1 MKKVISVILSFI
13 LVFFVA
19 INGMGIFAQ
28 TSQDKTQKIAYR
40 WNEDG
45 TTSGYYNPNDKNKK
59 IRLDFILIFRG
70 SKDGKI
76 TDNHKNL
83 DNRDLTIGSTT
94 PSENEVRTDQI
105 YAGLDVD
112 KKVYTDCEI
121 YDVKLPLS
129 DKNSIYS
136 IETKK
141 DNKNFTSYLKQNMQT
156 KTISNLVDDAIILP
170 SDKNNMKVRFTVT
183 KKDNTE
189 NIKNND
195 VEISRII
202 DFKAGN
208 LDIWN
213 DDEKTPSSF
222 KKAIE
227 ESQLV
232 LFDRTGVRVN
242 DYVLKAEFYGE
253 KKDELNKRYSLKME
267 GNDLAGFTLSLSSK
281 VKKKE
286 KVQETIVDF
295 DTIYE
300 DDETLELGKTK
311 VKTEG
316 VKGKTVKKTPYYYI
330 LENEKEVVL
339 ETKEDEATTT
349 EIQKKV
355 DKVILRGTK
364 VKKTPEVKNEKP
376 NLEVKDAKI
385 KQGENLDLKSLI
397 TRADDKE
404 DGPMLNDKV
413 VIDKGLFD
421 NTKVGRYEITFKLTN
436 KKGLTTTKKA
446 TVTVEKSEDKKD
458 IEFISGEN
466 QTINLNSNE
475 KLSFRLNA
483 DIKDFVD
490 VYVDGKV
497 VDRSMYDLKTGS
509 TIVEF
514 KKDFV
519 DELTTGKHEF
529 KFEFKQGFAKT
540 NVFVEKEEI
549 KNPKNK
555 VKKQKLPKTNIYSF
569 SSLSLVLSFVS
580 MAYSLKR
587 K

>member
-1 MKKVISVILSFI
+1 MKKVISAILSFI

-19 INGMGIFAQ
+19 INSIDIFAQ
-28 TSQDKTQKIAYR
+28 TSQDKTQKIAYT
-40 WNEDG
+40 WNKDG

-59 IRLDFILIFRG
+59 IRLKFLSIFKG
-70 SKDGKI
+70 NNNGQT
-76 TDNHKNL
+76 TDNHKQS
-83 DNRDLTIGSTT
+83 DTRDLTIGSTT
-94 PSENEVRTDQI
+94 PAENEVRTDQM
-105 YAGLDVD
+105 YADEDVD

-129 DKNSIYS
+129 DANSIYS

-156 KTISNLVDDAIILP
+156 KTTSNLVDNAIILP

-183 KKDNTE
+183 KKDNAE
-189 NIKNND
+189 NIKNNG

-213 DDEKTPSSF
+213 DDEKTASSF

-227 ESQLV
+227 ESKLV
-232 LFDRTGVRVN
+232 LFDENGQKVN
-242 DYVLKAEFYGE
+242 DYVLKAEFYGQ

-267 GNDLAGFTLSLSSK
+267 GNDLDGFKLSLSSK

-300 DDETLELGKTK
+300 DDETLEIGKTK

-316 VKGKTVKKTPYYYI
+316 VKGKTVKKIPYYYI

-339 ETKEDEATTT
+339 ETKEDEATTN

-436 KKGLTTTKKA
+436 KKGLSTIKKA
-446 TVTVEKSEDKKD
+446 TVTVEKNEDKKD

-475 KLSFRLNA
+475 QLSFKLNA
-483 DIKDFVD
+483 DVKDFVD
-490 VYVDGKV
+490 AYVDGKV
-497 VDRSMYDLKTGS
+497 VDKSMYDLKTGS

-549 KNPKNK
+549 KKPKNK

>member
-1 MKKVISVILSFI
+1 MKKVISAILSFI

-19 INGMGIFAQ
+19 INSIDIFAQ
-28 TSQDKTQKIAYR
+28 TSQDKAQEITYR
-40 WNEDG
+40 WYMPG
-45 TTSGYYNPNDKNKK
+45 TALGWHNPNDRNKQ
-59 IRLDFILIFRG
+59 IQLDFLLIFKG
-70 SKDGKI
+70 NKDGQT
-76 TDNHKNL
+76 TDNHKQL
-83 DNRDLTIGSTT
+83 DTRHLTIGSTT
-94 PSENEVRTDQI
+94 PSANWVRT
-105 YAGLDVD
+105 GLMVD
-112 KKVYTDCEI
+112 EDGKVYTDCEI

-136 IETKK
+136 IKTEKFDK
-141 DNKNFTSYLKQNMQT
+141 YLVSYLKQNMQT
-156 KTISNLVDDAIILP
+156 KTTSKLVDNAIILP
-170 SDKNNMKVRFTVT
+170 SDKDNMPVRFTVT
-183 KKDNTE
+183 KRNETE
-189 NIKNND
+189 NIKNNN

-202 DFKAGN
+202 NFKAGN
-208 LDIWN
+208 LDIWD
-213 DDEKTPSSF
+213 DDEKTDSSF

-227 ESQLV
+227 ESKLV
-232 LFDRTGVRVN
+232 LFDAWENAKVN
-242 DYVLKAEFYGE
+242 DYVLKAEFCGE

-267 GNDLAGFTLSLSSK
+267 GNDLDGFTLSLSSK

-295 DTIYE
+295 DTVYE

-421 NTKVGRYEITFKLTN
+421 NTKVGKYEITFKLTN

-446 TVTVEKSEDKKD
+446 TITVEKNEDKKD

-466 QTINLNSNE
+466 QTIKLNSNE
-475 KLSFRLNA
+475 QLSFRLNA
-483 DIKDFVD
+483 DVKDFVD
-490 VYVDGKV
+490 AYVDGKV
-497 VDRSMYDLKTGS
+497 VDKSMYDLKTGS

-529 KFEFKQGFAKT
+529 EFEFKFKQGFAKT

>member
-19 INGMGIFAQ
+19 INSISIFAQ
-28 TSQDKTQKIAYR
+28 TSQDKTQEITYK
-40 WNEDG
+40 WNTGGG
-45 TTSGYYNPNDKNKK
+45 TQGYYNPNDRNNKQIHLK
-59 IRLDFILIFRG
+59 FLLIFKG
-70 SKDGKI
+70 YKDGQL
-76 TDNHKNL
+76 TDNHKQL
-83 DNRDLTIGSTT
+83 DTRALTIGSTT
-94 PSENEVRTDQI
+94 PARNEVRTDI
-105 YAGLDVD
+105 MLDED
-112 KKVYTDCEI
+112 GKPYKDCEI

-129 DKNSIYS
+129 NENSIYS
-136 IETKK
+136 IETEKYG
-141 DNKNFTSYLKQNMQT
+141 KNFTSYLKQNMQT
-156 KTISNLVDDAIILP
+156 KTTSKLVDNAIILP
-170 SDKNNMKVRFTVT
+170 SDKDNMPVRFTVT
-183 KKDNTE
+183 KRNETE
-189 NIKNND
+189 NIKNNT

-202 DFKAGN
+202 NFKAGN
-208 LDIWN
+208 LDIW
-213 DDEKTPSSF
+213 DDEKTDSSF

-227 ESQLV
+227 ESKLV

-267 GNDLAGFTLSLSSK
+267 GNDLDGFTLSLSSK

-286 KVQETIVDF
+286 KVQENEVDF
-295 DTIYE
+295 DTVYE

-330 LENEKEVVL
+330 LENENEVVL

-421 NTKVGRYEITFKLTN
+421 NTKVGKYEITFKLTN

-446 TVTVEKSEDKKD
+446 TITVEKNEDKKD

-483 DIKDFVD
+483 DVKDFVD
-490 VYVDGKV
+490 AYVDGKV
-497 VDRSMYDLKTGS
+497 VDKSMYDLKTGS

-519 DELTTGKHEF
+519 NELTIGKHEF

-540 NVFVEKEEI
+540 NVFVEKEEM

>member
-156 KTISNLVDDAIILP
+156 KTTSNLVDDAIILP

-227 ESQLV
+227 ESKLV
-232 LFDRTGVRVN
+232 LFDKNGQRVN

-267 GNDLAGFTLSLSSK
+267 GNDLDGFTLSLSSK

-295 DTIYE
+295 DTVYE

-339 ETKEDEATTT
+339 ETKEDESTTT

-421 NTKVGRYEITFKLTN
+421 NTKVGKYEITFKLTN
-436 KKGLTTTKKA
+436 KKGLSTTKKA
-446 TVTVEKSEDKKD
+446 TITVEKNEDKKD

-483 DIKDFVD
+483 DVKDFVD
-490 VYVDGKV
+490 AYVDGKV
-497 VDRSMYDLKTGS
+497 VDKSMYDLKTGS

-519 DELTTGKHEF
+519 DELTIGKHEF

>member
-19 INGMGIFAQ
+19 INSISIFAQ
-28 TSQDKTQKIAYR
+28 TSQDKTQEITYK
-40 WNEDG
+40 WNTGGG
-45 TTSGYYNPNDKNKK
+45 TQGYYNPNDRNNKQIHLK
-59 IRLDFILIFRG
+59 FLLIFKG
-70 SKDGKI
+70 YKDGQL
-76 TDNHKNL
+76 TDNHKQL
-83 DNRDLTIGSTT
+83 DTRALTIGSTT
-94 PSENEVRTDQI
+94 PARNEVRTDI
-105 YAGLDVD
+105 MLDED
-112 KKVYTDCEI
+112 GKPYKDCEI

-129 DKNSIYS
+129 NENSIYS
-136 IETKK
+136 IETEKYG
-141 DNKNFTSYLKQNMQT
+141 KNFTSYLKQNMQT
-156 KTISNLVDDAIILP
+156 KTTSKLVDNAIILP
-170 SDKNNMKVRFTVT
+170 SDKDNMPVRFTVT
-183 KKDNTE
+183 KRNETE
-189 NIKNND
+189 NIKNNN

-202 DFKAGN
+202 NFKAGN
-208 LDIWN
+208 LDIW
-213 DDEKTPSSF
+213 DDEKTDSSF

-227 ESQLV
+227 ESKLV

-267 GNDLAGFTLSLSSK
+267 GNDLDGFTLSLSSK

-421 NTKVGRYEITFKLTN
+421 NTKVGKYEITFKLTN

-446 TVTVEKSEDKKD
+446 TVTVEKNEVKKD

-483 DIKDFVD
+483 DVKDFVD
-490 VYVDGKV
+490 AYVDGKV
-497 VDRSMYDLKTGS
+497 VDKSMYDLKTGS

-519 DELTTGKHEF
+519 NELTIGKHEF

>member
-19 INGMGIFAQ
+19 INSISIFAQ
-28 TSQDKTQKIAYR
+28 TSQDKTQEITYK
-40 WNEDG
+40 WNTGGG
-45 TTSGYYNPNDKNKK
+45 TQGYYNPNDRNNKQIHLK
-59 IRLDFILIFRG
+59 FLLIFKG
-70 SKDGKI
+70 YKDGQL
-76 TDNHKNL
+76 TDNHKQL
-83 DNRDLTIGSTT
+83 DTRALTIGSTT
-94 PSENEVRTDQI
+94 PARNEVRTDI
-105 YAGLDVD
+105 MLDED
-112 KKVYTDCEI
+112 GKPYKDCEI

-136 IETKK
+136 IETEKHG
-141 DNKNFTSYLKQNMQT
+141 KNFTSYLKQNMQT
-156 KTISNLVDDAIILP
+156 KTTSKLVDNAIILP
-170 SDKNNMKVRFTVT
+170 SDKDNMPVRFTVT
-183 KKDNTE
+183 KRNETE
-189 NIKNND
+189 NIKNNN

-202 DFKAGN
+202 NFKAGN
-208 LDIWN
+208 LDIWD

-267 GNDLAGFTLSLSSK
+267 GNDLEGFTLSLSSK
-281 VKKKE
+281 VKEKE

-421 NTKVGRYEITFKLTN
+421 NTKVGKYEITFKLTN

-466 QTINLNSNE
+466 QTIKLNSNE
-475 KLSFRLNA
+475 QLSFRLNA
-483 DIKDFVD
+483 DVKDFVD
-490 VYVDGKV
+490 AYVDGKV
-497 VDRSMYDLKTGS
+497 VDKSMYDLKTGS

-514 KKDFV
+514 KKEFV

>member
-1 MKKVISVILSFI
+1 MKKVISAILSFI

-19 INGMGIFAQ
+19 INSIDIFAQ
-28 TSQDKTQKIAYR
+28 TSQDKTQKIAYT

-45 TTSGYYNPNDKNKK
+45 TTSGYYNPKDKNQKK
-59 IRLDFILIFRG
+59 RLKFLLIFKG
-70 SKDGKI
+70 NKDGQK
-76 TDNHKNL
+76 TDNHKQS
-83 DNRDLTIGSTT
+83 DTRDLTIGSTT
-94 PSENEVRTDQI
+94 PQENGVRTAQMFADE
-105 YAGLDVD
+105 DVD

-121 YDVKLPLS
+121 YAVKLPLS
-129 DKNSIYS
+129 NENSIYS
-136 IETKK
+136 IETKE

-156 KTISNLVDDAIILP
+156 KTTSKLVDNAIILS
-170 SDKNNMKVRFTVT
+170 SDKDNMPVRFTVT
-183 KKDNTE
+183 KRNDTE
-189 NIKNND
+189 NIKNNN

-202 DFKAGN
+202 NFNAGN

-213 DDEKTPSSF
+213 DDEKTDSSF

-227 ESQLV
+227 ESKLV
-232 LFDRTGVRVN
+232 LFDKNGQKVN
-242 DYVLKAEFYGE
+242 DYVLKAEFYGP
-253 KKDELNKRYSLKME
+253 KKDELNKRYSLNME
-267 GNDLAGFTLSLSSK
+267 GNDLDGFTLSLSSK

-286 KVQETIVDF
+286 KVQETEIDF

-300 DDETLELGKTK
+300 DDETLEIGKTK

-316 VKGKTVKKTPYYYI
+316 VKGKTVKKIPYYYI

-339 ETKEDEATTT
+339 ETKEDEATTN

-436 KKGLTTTKKA
+436 KKGLSTIKKA
-446 TVTVEKSEDKKD
+446 TVTVEKNEYKKD

-475 KLSFRLNA
+475 QLSFKLNA
-483 DIKDFVD
+483 DVKDFVD
-490 VYVDGKV
+490 AYVDGKL
-497 VDRSMYDLKTGS
+497 VDKSMYDLKTGS

-549 KNPKNK
+549 KKQKNK

>member
-19 INGMGIFAQ
+19 INSMGIFAQ

-83 DNRDLTIGSTT
+83 DNRDLTVGSTT

-105 YAGLDVD
+105 FAGLDED

-156 KTISNLVDDAIILP
+156 KTTSNLVDDAIILP

-227 ESQLV
+227 ESKLV
-232 LFDRTGVRVN
+232 LFDKNGQRVN

-267 GNDLAGFTLSLSSK
+267 GNDLDGFTLSLSSK

-295 DTIYE
+295 DTVYE

-316 VKGKTVKKTPYYYI
+316 VKGKTVKKIPYYYI
-330 LENEKEVVL
+330 LENGNEVIL
-339 ETKEDEATTT
+339 ETKEDEATTN

-436 KKGLTTTKKA
+436 KKGLSTTKKA

-475 KLSFRLNA
+475 QLSFKLNA
-483 DIKDFVD
+483 DVKDFVD

-497 VDRSMYDLKTGS
+497 VDRSMYDLETGS

-514 KKDFV
+514 KKDFI
-519 DELTTGKHEF
+519 DELTIGKHEF

>member
-19 INGMGIFAQ
+19 INSISIFAQ
-28 TSQDKTQKIAYR
+28 TSQDKTQEITYK
-40 WNEDG
+40 WNTGGG
-45 TTSGYYNPNDKNKK
+45 TQGYYNPNDRNNKQIHLK
-59 IRLDFILIFRG
+59 FLLIFKG
-70 SKDGKI
+70 YKDGQL
-76 TDNHKNL
+76 TDNHKQL
-83 DNRDLTIGSTT
+83 DTRALTIGSTT
-94 PSENEVRTDQI
+94 PARNEVRTDI
-105 YAGLDVD
+105 MLDED
-112 KKVYTDCEI
+112 GKPYKDCEI

-129 DKNSIYS
+129 NENSIYS
-136 IETKK
+136 IETEKYG
-141 DNKNFTSYLKQNMQT
+141 KNFTSYLKQNMQT
-156 KTISNLVDDAIILP
+156 KTTSKLVDNAIILP
-170 SDKNNMKVRFTVT
+170 SDKDNMPVRFTVT
-183 KKDNTE
+183 KRNETE
-189 NIKNND
+189 NIKNNT

-202 DFKAGN
+202 NFKAGN
-208 LDIWN
+208 LDIW
-213 DDEKTPSSF
+213 DDEKTDSSF

-227 ESQLV
+227 ESKLV

-267 GNDLAGFTLSLSSK
+267 GNDLDGFTLSLSSK

-286 KVQETIVDF
+286 KVQENEVDF
-295 DTIYE
+295 DTVYE

-330 LENEKEVVL
+330 LENENEVVL

-421 NTKVGRYEITFKLTN
+421 NTKVGKYEITFKLTN

-446 TVTVEKSEDKKD
+446 TITVEKNEDKKD

-483 DIKDFVD
+483 DVKDFVD
-490 VYVDGKV
+490 AYVDGKV
-497 VDRSMYDLKTGS
+497 VDKSMYDLKTGS

-519 DELTTGKHEF
+519 NELTIGKHEF

>member
-19 INGMGIFAQ
+19 INSISIFAE
-28 TSQDKTQKIAYR
+28 TSQDKTQEITYK
-40 WNEDG
+40 WNTGGG
-45 TTSGYYNPNDKNKK
+45 TQGYYNPNDRNNKQIHLK
-59 IRLDFILIFRG
+59 FLLIFKG
-70 SKDGKI
+70 YKDGQL
-76 TDNHKNL
+76 TDNHKQL
-83 DNRDLTIGSTT
+83 DTRALTIGSTT
-94 PSENEVRTDQI
+94 PARNEVRTDI
-105 YAGLDVD
+105 MLDED
-112 KKVYTDCEI
+112 GKPYKDCEI

-129 DKNSIYS
+129 NENSIYS
-136 IETKK
+136 IETEKYG
-141 DNKNFTSYLKQNMQT
+141 KNFTSYLKQNMQT
-156 KTISNLVDDAIILP
+156 KTTSKLVDNAIILP
-170 SDKNNMKVRFTVT
+170 SDKDNMPVRFTVT
-183 KKDNTE
+183 KRNETE
-189 NIKNND
+189 NIKNNN

-202 DFKAGN
+202 NFKAGN
-208 LDIWN
+208 LDIW
-213 DDEKTPSSF
+213 DDEKTDSSF

-227 ESQLV
+227 ESKLV

-267 GNDLAGFTLSLSSK
+267 GNDLDGFTLSLSSK

-295 DTIYE
+295 DTVYE

-421 NTKVGRYEITFKLTN
+421 NTKVGRY
-436 KKGLTTTKKA
+436 
-446 TVTVEKSEDKKD
+446 
-458 IEFISGEN
+458 
-466 QTINLNSNE
+466 
-475 KLSFRLNA
+475 
-483 DIKDFVD
+483 
-490 VYVDGKV
+490 
-497 VDRSMYDLKTGS
+497 
-509 TIVEF
+509 
-514 KKDFV
+514 
-519 DELTTGKHEF
+519 
-529 KFEFKQGFAKT
+529 
-540 NVFVEKEEI
+540 
-549 KNPKNK
+549 
-555 VKKQKLPKTNIYSF
+555 
-569 SSLSLVLSFVS
+569 
-580 MAYSLKR
+580 
-587 K
+587 

>member
-19 INGMGIFAQ
+19 INSISIFAQ
-28 TSQDKTQKIAYR
+28 TSQDKTQEITYK
-40 WNEDG
+40 WNTGGG
-45 TTSGYYNPNDKNKK
+45 TQGYYNPNDRNNKQIHLK
-59 IRLDFILIFRG
+59 FLLIFKG
-70 SKDGKI
+70 YKDGQL
-76 TDNHKNL
+76 TDNHKQL
-83 DNRDLTIGSTT
+83 DTRALTIGSTT
-94 PSENEVRTDQI
+94 PARNEVRTDI
-105 YAGLDVD
+105 MLDED
-112 KKVYTDCEI
+112 GKPYKDCEI

-129 DKNSIYS
+129 NENSIYS
-136 IETKK
+136 IETEKYG
-141 DNKNFTSYLKQNMQT
+141 KNFTSYLKQNMQT
-156 KTISNLVDDAIILP
+156 KTTSKLVDNAIILP
-170 SDKNNMKVRFTVT
+170 SDKDNMPVRFTVT
-183 KKDNTE
+183 KRNETE
-189 NIKNND
+189 NIKNNN

-202 DFKAGN
+202 NFKAGN
-208 LDIWN
+208 LDIW
-213 DDEKTPSSF
+213 DDEKTDSSF

-227 ESQLV
+227 ESKLV

-267 GNDLAGFTLSLSSK
+267 GNDLDGFTLSLSSK

-295 DTIYE
+295 DTVYE

-436 KKGLTTTKKA
+436 KKGLSTTKKA
-446 TVTVEKSEDKKD
+446 TITVEKNEDKKD

-483 DIKDFVD
+483 DVKDFVD
-490 VYVDGKV
+490 AYVDGKV
-497 VDRSMYDLKTGS
+497 VDKSMYDLKTGS

-519 DELTTGKHEF
+519 NELTIGKHEF

>member
-156 KTISNLVDDAIILP
+156 KTTSNLVDDAIILP

-227 ESQLV
+227 ESKLV
-232 LFDRTGVRVN
+232 LFDKNGQRVN

-267 GNDLAGFTLSLSSK
+267 GNDLDGFTLSLSSK

-295 DTIYE
+295 DTVYE

-421 NTKVGRYEITFKLTN
+421 NTKVGKYEITFKLTN

-446 TVTVEKSEDKKD
+446 TITVEKNEDKKD

-483 DIKDFVD
+483 DVKDFVD
-490 VYVDGKV
+490 AYVDGKV
-497 VDRSMYDLKTGS
+497 VDKSMYDLKTGS

-519 DELTTGKHEF
+519 NELTIGKHEF

>member
-19 INGMGIFAQ
+19 INSISIFAQ
-28 TSQDKTQKIAYR
+28 TSQDKTQEITYK
-40 WNEDG
+40 WNTGGG
-45 TTSGYYNPNDKNKK
+45 TQGYYNPNDRNNKQIHLK
-59 IRLDFILIFRG
+59 FLLIFKG
-70 SKDGKI
+70 YKDGQL
-76 TDNHKNL
+76 TDNHKQL
-83 DNRDLTIGSTT
+83 DTRALTIGSTT
-94 PSENEVRTDQI
+94 PARNEVRTDI
-105 YAGLDVD
+105 MLDED
-112 KKVYTDCEI
+112 GKPYKDCEI

-129 DKNSIYS
+129 NENSIYS
-136 IETKK
+136 IETEKYG
-141 DNKNFTSYLKQNMQT
+141 KNFTSYLKQNMQT
-156 KTISNLVDDAIILP
+156 KTTSKLVDNAIILP
-170 SDKNNMKVRFTVT
+170 SDKDNMPVRFTVT
-183 KKDNTE
+183 KRNETE
-189 NIKNND
+189 NIKNNT

-202 DFKAGN
+202 NFKAGN
-208 LDIWN
+208 LDIW
-213 DDEKTPSSF
+213 DDEKTDSSF

-227 ESQLV
+227 ESKLV

-267 GNDLAGFTLSLSSK
+267 GNDLDGFTLSLSSK

-286 KVQETIVDF
+286 KVQENEVDF
-295 DTIYE
+295 DTVYE

-330 LENEKEVVL
+330 LENENEVVL

-421 NTKVGRYEITFKLTN
+421 NTKVGKYEITFKLTN

-446 TVTVEKSEDKKD
+446 TITVEKNEDKKD

-483 DIKDFVD
+483 DVKDFVNA
-490 VYVDGKV
+490 YVDGKV
-497 VDRSMYDLKTGS
+497 VDKSMYDLKTGS

-519 DELTTGKHEF
+519 NELTIGKHEF

>member
-1 MKKVISVILSFI
+1 MKKVISAILSFI

-19 INGMGIFAQ
+19 INSIDIFAQ
-28 TSQDKTQKIAYR
+28 TSQDKTQKIAYT
-40 WNEDG
+40 WNKDG
-45 TTSGYYNPNDKNKK
+45 TTSGYYNPNNKNKK
-59 IRLDFILIFRG
+59 IRLKFLSIFKG
-70 SKDGKI
+70 NNNGQT
-76 TDNHKNL
+76 TDNHKQS
-83 DNRDLTIGSTT
+83 DTRDLTIGSTT
-94 PSENEVRTDQI
+94 PAENEVRTDQM
-105 YAGLDVD
+105 YADEDVD

-129 DKNSIYS
+129 DANSIYS

-156 KTISNLVDDAIILP
+156 KTTSNLVDNAIILP

-183 KKDNTE
+183 KKDNAE
-189 NIKNND
+189 NIKNNG

-213 DDEKTPSSF
+213 DDEKTASSF

-227 ESQLV
+227 ESKLV
-232 LFDRTGVRVN
+232 LFDENGQKVN
-242 DYVLKAEFYGE
+242 DYVLKAEFYGQ

-267 GNDLAGFTLSLSSK
+267 GNDLDGFKLSLSSK

-300 DDETLELGKTK
+300 DDETLEIGKTK

-316 VKGKTVKKTPYYYI
+316 VKGKTVKKIPYYYI

-339 ETKEDEATTT
+339 ETKEDEATTN

-436 KKGLTTTKKA
+436 KKGLSTIKKA
-446 TVTVEKSEDKKD
+446 TVTVEKNEDKKD

-475 KLSFRLNA
+475 QLSFKLNA
-483 DIKDFVD
+483 DVKDFVD
-490 VYVDGKV
+490 AYVDGKV
-497 VDRSMYDLKTGS
+497 VDKSMYDLKTGS

-549 KNPKNK
+549 KKPKNK

>member
-19 INGMGIFAQ
+19 INSISIFAQ
-28 TSQDKTQKIAYR
+28 TSQDKTQEITYK
-40 WNEDG
+40 WNTGGG
-45 TTSGYYNPNDKNKK
+45 TQGYYNPNDRNNKQIHLK
-59 IRLDFILIFRG
+59 FLLIFKG
-70 SKDGKI
+70 YKDGQL
-76 TDNHKNL
+76 TDNHKQL
-83 DNRDLTIGSTT
+83 DTRALTIGSTT
-94 PSENEVRTDQI
+94 PARNEVRTDI
-105 YAGLDVD
+105 MLDED
-112 KKVYTDCEI
+112 GKPYKDCEI

-129 DKNSIYS
+129 NENSIYS
-136 IETKK
+136 IETEKYG
-141 DNKNFTSYLKQNMQT
+141 KNFTSYLKQNMQT
-156 KTISNLVDDAIILP
+156 KTTSKLVDNAIILP
-170 SDKNNMKVRFTVT
+170 SDKDNMPVRFTVT
-183 KKDNTE
+183 KRNETE
-189 NIKNND
+189 NIKNNT

-202 DFKAGN
+202 NFKAGN
-208 LDIWN
+208 LDIW
-213 DDEKTPSSF
+213 DDEKTDSSF

-227 ESQLV
+227 ESKLV

-267 GNDLAGFTLSLSSK
+267 GNDLDGFTLSLSSK

-286 KVQETIVDF
+286 KVQENEVDF
-295 DTIYE
+295 DTVYE

-330 LENEKEVVL
+330 LENENEVVL

-421 NTKVGRYEITFKLTN
+421 NTKVGKYEITFKLTN

-446 TVTVEKSEDKKD
+446 TITVEKNEDKKD

-483 DIKDFVD
+483 DVKDFVD
-490 VYVDGKV
+490 AYVDGKV
-497 VDRSMYDLKTGS
+497 VDKSMYDLKTGS

-519 DELTTGKHEF
+519 NELTIGKHEF

-569 SSLSLVLSFVS
+569 SSLSLILSFVS

>member
-19 INGMGIFAQ
+19 INSISIFAQ
-28 TSQDKTQKIAYR
+28 TSQDKTQEITYK
-40 WNEDG
+40 WNTGGG
-45 TTSGYYNPNDKNKK
+45 TQGYYNPNDRNNKQIHLK
-59 IRLDFILIFRG
+59 FLLIFKG
-70 SKDGKI
+70 YKDGQL
-76 TDNHKNL
+76 TDNHKQL
-83 DNRDLTIGSTT
+83 DTRALTIGSTT
-94 PSENEVRTDQI
+94 PARNEVRTDI
-105 YAGLDVD
+105 MLDED
-112 KKVYTDCEI
+112 GKPYKDCEI

-136 IETKK
+136 IETEKHG
-141 DNKNFTSYLKQNMQT
+141 KNFTSYLKQNMQT
-156 KTISNLVDDAIILP
+156 KTTSKLVDNAIILP
-170 SDKNNMKVRFTVT
+170 SDKDNMPVRFTVT
-183 KKDNTE
+183 KRNETE
-189 NIKNND
+189 NIKNNN

-202 DFKAGN
+202 NFKAGN
-208 LDIWN
+208 LDIWD

-267 GNDLAGFTLSLSSK
+267 GNDLEGFTLSLSSK

-286 KVQETIVDF
+286 KVQETEVDF

-339 ETKEDEATTT
+339 ETKEDESTTT

-421 NTKVGRYEITFKLTN
+421 NTKVGKYEITFKLTN
-436 KKGLTTTKKA
+436 KKGLSTTKK
-446 TVTVEKSEDKKD
+446 S
-458 IEFISGEN
+458 
-466 QTINLNSNE
+466 
-475 KLSFRLNA
+475 
-483 DIKDFVD
+483 
-490 VYVDGKV
+490 YC
-497 VDRSMYDLKTGS
+497 
-509 TIVEF
+509 
-514 KKDFV
+514 
-519 DELTTGKHEF
+519 
-529 KFEFKQGFAKT
+529 
-540 NVFVEKEEI
+540 
-549 KNPKNK
+549 
-555 VKKQKLPKTNIYSF
+555 YS
-569 SSLSLVLSFVS
+569 
-580 MAYSLKR
+580 
-587 K
+587 

>member
-19 INGMGIFAQ
+19 INSISIFAQ
-28 TSQDKTQKIAYR
+28 TSQDKTQEITYK
-40 WNEDG
+40 WNTGGG
-45 TTSGYYNPNDKNKK
+45 TQGYYNPNDRNNKQIHLK
-59 IRLDFILIFRG
+59 FLLIFKG
-70 SKDGKI
+70 YKDGQL
-76 TDNHKNL
+76 TDNHKQL
-83 DNRDLTIGSTT
+83 DTRALTIGSTT
-94 PSENEVRTDQI
+94 PARNEVRTDI
-105 YAGLDVD
+105 MLDED
-112 KKVYTDCEI
+112 GKPYKDCEI

-129 DKNSIYS
+129 NENSIYS
-136 IETKK
+136 IETEKYG
-141 DNKNFTSYLKQNMQT
+141 KNFTSYLKQNMQT
-156 KTISNLVDDAIILP
+156 KTTSKLVDNAIILP
-170 SDKNNMKVRFTVT
+170 SDKDNMPVRFTVT
-183 KKDNTE
+183 KRNETE
-189 NIKNND
+189 NIKNNN

-202 DFKAGN
+202 NFKAGN
-208 LDIWN
+208 LDIW
-213 DDEKTPSSF
+213 DDEKTDSSF

-227 ESQLV
+227 ESKLM

-267 GNDLAGFTLSLSSK
+267 GNDLDGFTLSLSSK

-295 DTIYE
+295 DTVYE

-436 KKGLTTTKKA
+436 KKGLSTTKKA
-446 TVTVEKSEDKKD
+446 TITVEKNEDKKD

-483 DIKDFVD
+483 DVKDFVD
-490 VYVDGKV
+490 AYVDGKV
-497 VDRSMYDLKTGS
+497 VDKSMYDLKTGS

-519 DELTTGKHEF
+519 NELTIGKHEF